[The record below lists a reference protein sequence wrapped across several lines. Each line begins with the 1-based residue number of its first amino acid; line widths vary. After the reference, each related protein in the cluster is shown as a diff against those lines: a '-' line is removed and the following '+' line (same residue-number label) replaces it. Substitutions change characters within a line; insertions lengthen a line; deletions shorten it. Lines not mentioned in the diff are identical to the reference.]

1 MGEFSIDFDAE
12 KCYNNSVKHYI
23 LEVTMNRKTL
33 QKKIILSLCIG
44 VGFTAL
50 SYYFMLPAINVYDTG
65 FWFYLSAVILSFSIP
80 FLFKKNG
87 EGTNNQ
93 GFKIINMNGKAV
105 TRKLNKVTA
114 VLVLIPVAV
123 VILGSVFS
131 SQIFNARQY
140 ASIISVKEA
149 VFKDDMKETDS
160 VTNIALMDSA
170 SAELIGKNT
179 MGKLADNIS
188 QYEIGVR
195 YTQINYKN
203 NPKKVNN
210 LEYADFFRWLNN
222 KEKGI
227 PGYVMVDPVDSKA
240 NSAEYIEF
248 EKPLKYVDSAYFG
261 EDLMRKL
268 RFEYPTKIFDFV
280 TFEIDDEGNPYY
292 IVSCLT
298 ARIGLFGAMDV
309 NEVIIFDPSTGES
322 QLYAVEDTPSW
333 VDTVYSGN
341 LAVEKYNW
349 YGMLSGGYFNSIIN
363 KVGCKQTTDDYG
375 YITIEDDVWYFTGVT
390 SVTADESNI
399 GFIISNAR
407 TGEYI
412 YYAVA
417 GAEEYS
423 AMNAAQGQVQNMG
436 YKASFPSLVNISG
449 EATYIMVLKDDN
461 GYVKQ
466 FALVNVEN
474 VNIVAIG
481 ESQREAIENYRAL
494 LKKNG
499 VVTTPENPELDGEI
513 KSTTVTVIAIRD
525 VVIGGETYVYITADD
540 GYVYKCSVAEN
551 EAIILVDVGDFI
563 KIDYVETDVLEIR
576 LIQKFYTEF
585 DQ

>member
-1 MGEFSIDFDAE
+1 MD
-12 KCYNNSVKHYI
+12 K
-23 LEVTMNRKTL
+23 KTL
-33 QKKIILSLCIG
+33 TKKIIISLCIG
-44 VGFTAL
+44 IVFTAI
-50 SYYFMLPAINVYDTG
+50 SYYVMLPAINIYDVG

-80 FLFKKNG
+80 FLFKKGGAKKSGGSKN
-87 EGTNNQ
+87 
-93 GFKIINMNGKAV
+93 FKVINIGGKESNVKINFVPIA
-105 TRKLNKVTA
+105 
-114 VLVLIPVAV
+114 LVLIPVAV
-123 VILGSVFS
+123 VVVGSLLS
-131 SQIFNARQY
+131 SQIFNAREY
-140 ASIISVKEA
+140 ASVANIKEA
-149 VFKDDMKETDS
+149 VFEEDMKEADEI
-160 VTNIALMDSA
+160 TNIALMDSA

-188 QYEIGVR
+188 QYEIGSR
-195 YTQINYKN
+195 YTQINFKN

-210 LEYADFFRWLNN
+210 LEYADFFRWMNN
-222 KEKGI
+222 KDSGI

-248 EKPLKYVDSAYFG
+248 EKPLKYVESAYFND
-261 EDLMRKL
+261 DLMRKL

-292 IVSCLT
+292 IVSCMK
-298 ARIGLFGAMDV
+298 AKIGLFGAMDV
-309 NEVIIFDPSTGES
+309 NEVIIFDPATGDSE
-322 QLYAVEDTPSW
+322 LYDVNETPSW
-333 VDTVYSGN
+333 VDTVYSGD

-349 YGMLSGGYFNSIIN
+349 HGMLEGGFFNSIFA

-423 AMNAAQGQVQNMG
+423 AMNAAEGQVQHMG

-449 EATYIMVLKDDN
+449 EATYIMVLKDNN

-481 ESQREAIENYRAL
+481 DTQQDAIENYREL
-494 LKKNG
+494 LVKNG
-499 VVTTPENPELDGEI
+499 VVTLPENNEPEPEVTV
-513 KSTTVTVIAIRD
+513 KTATVTVVGIRD
-525 VVIGGETYVYITADD
+525 VVMGGETYVYITADD
-540 GYVYKCSVAEN
+540 GIVYKCKVSDN
-551 EAIILVDVGDFI
+551 EAIIFVTVGVELSVD
-563 KIDYVETDVLEIR
+563 YSETDVGGIR
-576 LIQKFYTEF
+576 NINDFKIKPTE
-585 DQ
+585 

>member
-1 MGEFSIDFDAE
+1 MDKKKLKRKILISLCLGVVFTAVS
-12 KCYNNSVKHYI
+12 YYI
-23 LEVTMNRKTL
+23 L
-33 QKKIILSLCIG
+33 
-44 VGFTAL
+44 
-50 SYYFMLPAINVYDTG
+50 LPAINIHDVG
-65 FWFYLSAVILSFSIP
+65 FWFYLAAVIFSFAVP
-80 FLFKKNG
+80 FMFNG
-87 EGTNNQ
+87 GDSKVVYDNQ
-93 GFKIINMNGKAV
+93 KVKIINFGGK
-105 TRKLNKVTA
+105 RSSKKVSVVPI
-114 VLVLIPVAV
+114 VLVVIPIAV
-123 VILGSVFS
+123 VIVGSLLS
-131 SQIFNARQY
+131 SQVFNAKRY
-140 ASIISVKEA
+140 ASVVNIREA
-149 VFKDDMKETDS
+149 VFEEDMKETDEI
-160 VTNIALMDSA
+160 TNIALMDSA

-188 QYEIGVR
+188 QYEIGLR
-195 YTQINYKN
+195 YTQINFKN
-203 NPKKVNN
+203 NPKKINN
-210 LEYADFFRWLNN
+210 LEYADFFRWINN

-248 EKPLKYVDSAYFG
+248 EKPLKYVDSAFFG

-280 TFEIDDEGNPYY
+280 TFEIDDEGKPYY
-292 IVSCLT
+292 IVSCMK
-298 ARIGLFGAMDV
+298 AKIGLFGAMDV
-309 NEVIIFDPSTGES
+309 NEVIIFDPATGAS
-322 QLYAVEDTPSW
+322 QLYAVEDTPAW
-333 VDTVYSGN
+333 VDTVYSGD
-341 LAVEKYNW
+341 LAVQKYNW
-349 YGMLSGGYFNSIIN
+349 NGMLSGGFFNSIFA

-399 GFIISNAR
+399 GFIISDAR

-449 EATYIMVLKDDN
+449 KATYIMVLKDNN

-481 ESQREAIENYRAL
+481 DTQEDAIANYREL
-494 LKKNG
+494 LTKNG
-499 VVTTPENPELDGEI
+499 VVTPPSNSDPEPEVDV
-513 KSTTVTVIAIRD
+513 KNATVTVVGLRD
-525 VVIGGETYVYITADD
+525 VVVGGETYVYITADD
-540 GYVYKCSVAEN
+540 GNVYKSSVAGN
-551 EAIILVDVGDFI
+551 EAIILVGIGDKLAI
-563 KIDYVETDVLEIR
+563 EYLETDVASIR
-576 LIQKFYTEF
+576 AIRTFTVSE
-585 DQ
+585 

>member
-1 MGEFSIDFDAE
+1 MS
-12 KCYNNSVKHYI
+12 K
-23 LEVTMNRKTL
+23 MTL
-33 QKKIILSLCIG
+33 KKKILISLCLG
-44 VGFTAL
+44 VGFTAV
-50 SYYFMLPAINVYDTG
+50 SYYVTLPALNIYDVG
-65 FWFYLSAVILSFSIP
+65 FWFYLAAVIFSFAVP
-80 FLFKKNG
+80 FLVRRESVEYAQTPKKFK
-87 EGTNNQ
+87 
-93 GFKIINMNGKAV
+93 FINVNGKEYKGKINWFV
-105 TRKLNKVTA
+105 I
-114 VLVLIPVAV
+114 VLVAIPVAV
-123 VILGSVFS
+123 VIVGSLLS
-131 SQIFNARQY
+131 SQVFNAKKY
-140 ASIISVKEA
+140 ASVVDIKEA
-149 VFKDDMKETDS
+149 VFEEDMKEADEI
-160 VTNIALMDSA
+160 TNIALMDSA

-188 QYEIGVR
+188 QYEIGSR
-195 YTQINYKN
+195 YTQINFRN

-222 KEKGI
+222 KDKGI

-248 EKPLKYVDSAYFG
+248 EKPLKYVDSAYFN

-292 IVSCLT
+292 IVSCLK
-298 ARIGLFGAMDV
+298 AKIGLFGAMDV

-322 QLYAVEDTPSW
+322 ELFSVEDTPSW
-333 VDTVYSGN
+333 VDTVYSGD
-341 LAVEKYNW
+341 LAVQKYNW
-349 YGMLSGGYFNSIIN
+349 HGMLSGGFFNSIIA
-363 KVGCKQTTDDYG
+363 KQGCKQTTDDYG

-436 YKASFPSLVNISG
+436 YNASFPSLVNISG
-449 EATYIMVLKDDN
+449 KATYIMVLKDNN

-481 ESQREAIENYRAL
+481 DTQDEAIANYREL
-494 LKKNG
+494 LTKNG
-499 VVTTPENPELDGEI
+499 VVAPPSNNDSESEDKPVGAAI
-513 KSTTVTVIAIRD
+513 TVQGIRD
-525 VVIGGETYVYITADD
+525 VVIGGETYVYITTAE
-540 GYVYKCSVAEN
+540 GNIYKCRVSTN
-551 EAIILVDVGDFI
+551 EKVITVGVGDLLDI
-563 KIDYVETDVLEIR
+563 KYIETGVEGVFEI
-576 LIQKFYTEF
+576 IWF
-585 DQ
+585 DKLYLW

>member
-1 MGEFSIDFDAE
+1 MD
-12 KCYNNSVKHYI
+12 
-23 LEVTMNRKTL
+23 RKALT
-33 QKKIILSLCIG
+33 KKIILSLCIG
-44 VGFTAL
+44 IAFTAI
-50 SYYFMLPAINVYDTG
+50 SYYIVLPAINIYDVG
-65 FWFYLSAVILSFSIP
+65 FWFYLSAVIFSFSVP
-80 FLFKKNG
+80 FLFKKGSVKTAEKKN
-87 EGTNNQ
+87 
-93 GFKIINMNGKAV
+93 GFKVINVNGKEV
-105 TRKLNKVTA
+105 RGKLNFIPIILIA
-114 VLVLIPVAV
+114 IPVAV
-123 VILGSVFS
+123 VIVGSILS
-131 SQIFNARQY
+131 SRLFNARQY
-140 ASIISVKEA
+140 ASIINISEA
-149 VFKDDMKETDS
+149 VFEEDMKEADEI
-160 VTNIALMDSA
+160 TNIALMDSA

-188 QYEIGVR
+188 QYEIGAK
-195 YTQINYKN
+195 YTQINFNN

-210 LEYADFFRWLNN
+210 LEYADFFRWVNN
-222 KEKGI
+222 RDSGI

-248 EKPLKYVDSAYFG
+248 EKPLKYVDSAYFND
-261 EDLMRKL
+261 DLMRKL

-280 TFEIDDEGNPYY
+280 TFEIDDDGNPYY
-292 IVSCLT
+292 IVSCLQ
-298 ARIGLFGAMDV
+298 AKVGLFGAMDV
-309 NEVIIFDPSTGES
+309 NEVIVFDPSTGES
-322 QLYAVEDTPSW
+322 ELYSVEDTPSW
-333 VDTVYSGN
+333 VDTVYSGD

-349 YGMLSGGYFNSIIN
+349 HGMLSGGFFNSIFS

-423 AMNAAQGQVQNMG
+423 AMNAAAGQVQNMG

-481 ESQREAIENYRAL
+481 DTQAEAIENYREL
-494 LKKNG
+494 LVKNG
-499 VVTTPENPELDGEI
+499 VVNAPEKPDPDDDA
-513 KSTTVTVIAIRD
+513 KSAAITVVSVRD
-525 VVIGGETYVYITADD
+525 VVIGGETYVYITASD
-540 GYVYKCSVAEN
+540 GNIYKCRVSAN
-551 EAIILVDVGDFI
+551 EKIIMVEIGDILDI
-563 KIDYVETDVLEIR
+563 KYVETDVEGIREI
-576 LIQKFYTEF
+576 LTFTEMT
-585 DQ
+585 DA

>member
-1 MGEFSIDFDAE
+1 MDKKAL
-12 KCYNNSVKHYI
+12 K
-23 LEVTMNRKTL
+23 
-33 QKKIILSLCIG
+33 KKILISLCLGI
-44 VGFTAL
+44 GFTAI
-50 SYYFMLPAINVYDTG
+50 SYYLMLPAINIYDVG
-65 FWFYLSAVILSFSIP
+65 FWFYLAAVIFSFSVP
-80 FLFKKNG
+80 FLFRRG
-87 EGTNNQ
+87 GTVVNDKPR
-93 GFKIINMNGKAV
+93 KIKIVNVGGKEV
-105 TRKLNKVTA
+105 HGKLNFVPIILIA
-114 VLVLIPVAV
+114 IPVAV
-123 VILGSVFS
+123 VLVGSLLS
-131 SQIFNARQY
+131 SQVFNAKRY
-140 ASIISVKEA
+140 ASVVNIREA
-149 VFKDDMKETDS
+149 VFEEDMKEADEI
-160 VTNIALMDSA
+160 TNIALMDSA

-188 QYEIGVR
+188 QYEIGYR
-195 YTQINYKN
+195 YTQINFRN

-210 LEYADFFRWLNN
+210 LEYADFFRWMNN
-222 KEKGI
+222 RDRGI

-248 EKPLKYVDSAYFG
+248 EKPLKYVESAYFND
-261 EDLMRKL
+261 DLMRKL

-280 TFEIDDEGNPYY
+280 TFEIDDEGKPYY
-292 IVSCLT
+292 IVSCMK
-298 ARIGLFGAMDV
+298 AKIGLFGAMDV

-322 QLYAVEDTPSW
+322 QLYAVEDTPAW
-333 VDTVYSGN
+333 VDTVYSGD
-341 LAVEKYNW
+341 LAVQKYNW
-349 YGMLSGGYFNSIIN
+349 HGMLSGGFFNSIIN

-449 EATYIMVLKDDN
+449 EATYIMVLKDNN

-481 ESQREAIENYRAL
+481 DTQEEAIKNYREL
-494 LKKNG
+494 LVKNG
-499 VVTTPENPELDGEI
+499 VVTPPANNDPEPEDEAVGAAI
-513 KSTTVTVIAIRD
+513 TVYGLRD
-525 VVIGGETYVYITADD
+525 IVIGGETYVYITTSD
-540 GYVYKCSVAEN
+540 GNIYKCRVADN
-551 EAIILVDVGDFI
+551 EKIITIDIGDILTI
-563 KIDYVETDVLEIR
+563 KYIETDVEGVFEI
-576 LIQKFYTEF
+576 IWF
-585 DQ
+585 DKLYLH

>member
-1 MGEFSIDFDAE
+1 MD
-12 KCYNNSVKHYI
+12 K
-23 LEVTMNRKTL
+23 KTIK
-33 QKKIILSLCIG
+33 KKIITSLCLGI
-44 VGFTAL
+44 GFTAV
-50 SYYFMLPAINVYDTG
+50 SYYTMLPAINIYDVG

-80 FLFKKNG
+80 FLFKKSDGAANAYG
-87 EGTNNQ
+87 
-93 GFKIINMNGKAV
+93 GFKVVNINGKEKN
-105 TRKLNKVTA
+105 TKLNKA
-114 VLVLIPVAV
+114 VLAIILIPIV
-123 VILGSVFS
+123 VIFVGSLTS

-140 ASIISVKEA
+140 ASVIDVKEA
-149 VFKDDMKETDS
+149 VFKDDMKEADEI
-160 VTNIALMDSA
+160 TNIALMDSA

-188 QYEIGVR
+188 QYEIGAK
-195 YTQINYKN
+195 YTQINYRN

-248 EKPLKYVDSAYFG
+248 ETPLKYVDSAYFG

-268 RFEYPTKIFDFV
+268 RFDYPTKIFDFV
-280 TFEIDDEGNPYY
+280 TFEIDDDGKPYY
-292 IVSCLT
+292 IVSCKT

-333 VDTVYSGN
+333 VDTVYSGD

-349 YGMLSGGYFNSIIN
+349 YGMLSGGYLNSIIN

-412 YYAVA
+412 YYSVA

-449 EATYIMVLKDDN
+449 EATYIMVLKDNN

-481 ESQREAIENYRAL
+481 DTQSAAIANYREL
-494 LKKNG
+494 LSANG
-499 VVTTPENPELDGEI
+499 VVTPEDNEPAPEVAVKTAEI
-513 KSTTVTVIAIRD
+513 TVASIRD
-525 VVIGGETYVYITADD
+525 VVLGGETCVYITAED
-540 GYVYKCSVAEN
+540 GIVYKCKVADN
-551 EAIILVDVGDFI
+551 EAVILVSVGAKLSLEYIDTEIEGI
-563 KIDYVETDVLEIR
+563 KLIRKFEI
-576 LIQKFYTEF
+576 K
-585 DQ
+585 